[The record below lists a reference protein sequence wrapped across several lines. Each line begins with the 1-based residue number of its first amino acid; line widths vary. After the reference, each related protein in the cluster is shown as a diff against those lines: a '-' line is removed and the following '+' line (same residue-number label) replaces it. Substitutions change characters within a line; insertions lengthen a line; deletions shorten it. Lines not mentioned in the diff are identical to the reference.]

1 MKMKGQMT
9 KKLLIALLVCA
20 VVALVLTAYFG
31 RTREPDPKGTITV
44 TVKELD
50 GTVVTEDAIDFWDEA
65 SVFDI
70 LSDYYGDTIRYE
82 IGPYGPFIYD
92 IAGVETDGY
101 TSWLSL
107 YVDGTYSMVGIGEV
121 VPQNG
126 MKIVLAH
133 ENTW

>member
-1 MKMKGQMT
+1 MNKQIA
-9 KKLLIALLVCA
+9 KKLVIAVLICA
-20 VVALVLTAYFG
+20 VVALALTAYFG
-31 RTREPDPKGTITV
+31 REREPDPSGTITV

-50 GTVVTEDAIDFWDEA
+50 GTVVAEDTIPFWDED

-70 LSDYYGDTIRYE
+70 VSSYYSDTIRYE
-82 IGPYGPFIYD
+82 VGAYGPFIYD
-92 IAGVETDGY
+92 IAGVVTDAY

-107 YVDGTYSMVGIGEV
+107 YVDGAYSMVGIGEV
-121 VPQNG
+121 VPKDG